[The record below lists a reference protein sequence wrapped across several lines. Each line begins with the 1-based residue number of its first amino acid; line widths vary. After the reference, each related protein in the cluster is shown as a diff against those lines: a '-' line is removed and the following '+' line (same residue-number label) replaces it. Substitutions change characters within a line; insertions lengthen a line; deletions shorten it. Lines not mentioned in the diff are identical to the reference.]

1 MLAVDLT
8 ASLALVTGAS
18 GELGRAMVRTLAA
31 AGADVAIH
39 YHRQET
45 RAAAL
50 ADEVRA
56 MGRRAMMVQ
65 ADVADGASVG
75 RMAGLVGEAL
85 GMPDIVVANA
95 AIQIDPWQDVLDE
108 APADYLSQFASCVM
122 QSVYLAKAFVPAMQA
137 RRWGRYIAIN
147 TECAM
152 EAAAGSSAYVAA
164 KRGLDGIVRTL
175 AREVGGGGVTVKQVA
190 PGDTLSDRDREAG
203 SAADAPAAYVRTVP
217 LGRRGTDQ
225 EVANVVAFLASDL
238 ASFITGAYVP
248 VCGGRVMP
256 AI

>member
-1 MLAVDLT
+1 MLALDLT
-8 ASLALVTGAS
+8 GRLALVTGGS
-18 GELGRAMVRTLAA
+18 GELGRVMVRTLAA

-39 YHRQET
+39 YHRQEA
-45 RAAAL
+45 RAASL
-50 ADEVRA
+50 AEEVRGL
-56 MGRRAMMVQ
+56 GRRVMTVR
-65 ADVADGASVG
+65 ADVTDGGSVLA
-75 RMAGLVGEAL
+75 MAAAVGEAI

-95 AIQIDPWQDVLDE
+95 VIQIDPWLAVLE
-108 APADYLSQFASCVM
+108 QAPDDYLSQFASCVM

-137 RRWGRYIAIN
+137 RGWGRYVAIN

-152 EAAAGSSAYVAA
+152 EAAAGSSAYVAG
-164 KRGLDGIVRTL
+164 KRGLDGLVRTL
-175 AREVGGGGVTVKQVA
+175 AKEVGASGVTVNQVA
-190 PGDTLSDRDREAG
+190 PGDTVSERDRQAPGGAG
-203 SAADAPAAYVRTVP
+203 DHAAYIRTVP

-225 EVANVVAFLASDL
+225 EVAHAVAFLASDL